1 MSGFVVYNIS
11 VNIKQRSI
19 IMNNVLDRLA
29 SSTGRRDDEP
39 NRDLAKELADSRDK
53 KAISVIAKNL
63 WNKDKKIRTD
73 CLKVI
78 YEIGYF
84 EPDLIK
90 NYGEEFVK
98 LLKSNDN
105 RFVSSEVVMLLK
117 LFVWG
122 SMIALSTIAV
132 SRADL
137 IIDNY
142 DLIIKTI
149 ENGSVITVD
158 SGINTLSKAA
168 SVKDSYNKKI
178 FPYLISHLKKCRPKE
193 VAQHSESIFLAV
205 NKSNQEEFLKALH
218 SRERDISQSQLVRI
232 RKIYKKLQ

>member
-105 RFVSSEVVMLLK
+105 R
-117 LFVWG
+117 FVWG